1 MTTTV
6 GTNQPLKTCEV
17 CGETS
22 YGGKLHNPV
31 IHRLHDRIVKLEEVA
46 KATTVPSVYVGPWS
60 DH

>member
-22 YGGKLHNPV
+22 YGGKLHNAV
-31 IHRLHDRIVKLEEVA
+31 IHKLHDRIVKLEEA
-46 KATTVPSVYVGPWS
+46 AAACEGGKADP
-60 DH
+60 